1 MVSAV
6 AALGA
11 VATPAHAAGCGT
23 RTTTTAFSQFGDS
36 AQYFLAP
43 GGGFE
48 NGLGGWFGSN
58 GIGTVPGN
66 EPWNVFGGSMSLS
79 LPQGGRA
86 TSPTFCVAQGETAVR
101 LFVKRPGV
109 PYSKMHVE
117 VTVQQ
122 ASGGVVQSWLD
133 VDGTQAG
140 WTASPIVSIPTAFGT
155 SSSEQVFITVSD
167 NGAPAPWVVDD
178 IAVDPVKS
186 N

>member
-1 MVSAV
+1 MLGAV
-6 AALGA
+6 AAMGA
-11 VATPAHAAGCGT
+11 VATPAHAGSCGI
-23 RTTTTAFSQFGDS
+23 RSTTTAFAPFGDS
-36 AQYFLAP
+36 AEYFLAP

-48 NGLGGWFGSN
+48 SGLGGWFGSQ
-58 GIGTVPGN
+58 GIGTVWGN
-66 EPWNVFGGSMSLS
+66 EPWNAFGGSYSL
-79 LPQGGRA
+79 LMPQGGRA

-109 PYSKMHVE
+109 AYSKMHVE

-133 VDGTQAG
+133 VDGAKAG
-140 WTASPIVSIPTAFGT
+140 WWASPIVTIPTAFGT
-155 SSSEQVFITVSD
+155 SASEQVFITVSD

-178 IAVDPVKS
+178 VSVDPVKG